1 VKTAY
6 VQYAFTL
13 SNPGGQSD
21 AENGGQSEPECSG
34 QSELENSA
42 QSAAENG
49 GQFRRILQIQS
60 HAIKFVSGTPAENQ
74 RKYLNIGILKIQTR
88 IHRDLPVGLVTQS
101 CVNRTGLS
109 DELMETERKYFDS
122 IFRICVIAV

>member
-6 VQYAFTL
+6 VQHAFTL

-49 GQFRRILQIQS
+49 GQFRRILQMT
-60 HAIKFVSGTPAENQ
+60 SGM
-74 RKYLNIGILKIQTR
+74 I
-88 IHRDLPVGLVTQS
+88 
-101 CVNRTGLS
+101 
-109 DELMETERKYFDS
+109 
-122 IFRICVIAV
+122 